1 MKVQMRLRD
10 YFDLIYLFIILCFL
24 AVCVCI
30 FIAECLWLIIIAVLL
45 FILFWFVG
53 KIEYEC
59 FSSDKY

>member
-10 YFDLIYLFIILCFL
+10 YFDLIYLLIILSFL
-24 AVCVCI
+24 TVCVCI
-30 FIAECLWLIIIAVLL
+30 FIAECLWIIIIAVLL

-53 KIEYEC
+53 ALEYEC